1 MQFVLRILVNTP
13 VWVVALLAYLTWFQ
27 TNPWL
32 LHPNGR
38 TVAACES

>member
-1 MQFVLRILVNTP
+1 MQVVLRMLVNTP
-13 VWVVALLAYLTWFQ
+13 VWLVALLACLTWRQ

-32 LHPNGR
+32 LRPNGR

>member
-1 MQFVLRILVNTP
+1 MSFVPRILVNTP
-13 VWVVALLAYLTWFQ
+13 VRVVALLACLTWLQ

-32 LHPNGR
+32 LHSNGR

>member
-1 MQFVLRILVNTP
+1 MQVALRVLVNTP
-13 VWVVALLAYLTWFQ
+13 VRVVALLACLTCLQ

-32 LHPNGR
+32 LHSNGR